1 MVRVSKNGWC
11 SCLSK
16 IKLSYEII
24 IENRIFAAETQKCN
38 TMTKA
43 TIQSVKQTEKSGLF
57 TICFEGES
65 FTEFQKFILKGREN
79 ATLQPDLQK
88 ILNALQHMMNA
99 MGFLDRYFRPEG
111 KMRDR
116 VAALPIQSSKLR
128 LYCLRLSDSVLIVGN
143 GGQKATKTY
152 EEDSELNGYVIQ
164 LQKLDDLLRLAE
176 AKGEITI
183 EEAAL
188 SGVDDK
194 QFDI

>member
-1 MVRVSKNGWC
+1 
-11 SCLSK
+11 
-16 IKLSYEII
+16 
-24 IENRIFAAETQKCN
+24 
-38 TMTKA
+38 MTKA
-43 TIQSVKQTEKSGLF
+43 TIQSVRQTEKAGLF

-65 FTEFQKFILKGREN
+65 FTEFQKFIVKGHEN

-116 VAALPIQSSKLR
+116 VAALPIQSSTLR

-143 GGQKATKTY
+143 GGPKTTKTY

-183 EEAAL
+183 EEASL

-194 QFDI
+194 EFDI

>member
-1 MVRVSKNGWC
+1 MYICR
-11 SCLSK
+11 L
-16 IKLSYEII
+16 KLKVYI
-24 IENRIFAAETQKCN
+24 
-38 TMTKA
+38 MTKA
-43 TIQSVKQTEKSGLF
+43 TIQSVRQTEKAGLF

-65 FTEFQKFILKGREN
+65 FTEFQKFIVKGNEN

-88 ILNALQHMMNA
+88 ILNALQHMINA

-143 GGQKATKTY
+143 GGPKSTKSY

-176 AKGEITI
+176 TKGEITI
-183 EEAAL
+183 EEATL

-194 QFDI
+194 QFEI

>member
-1 MVRVSKNGWC
+1 
-11 SCLSK
+11 
-16 IKLSYEII
+16 
-24 IENRIFAAETQKCN
+24 
-38 TMTKA
+38 MTKA
-43 TIQSVKQTEKSGLF
+43 TIQSVRQTENAGLF

-65 FTEFQKFILKGREN
+65 FNEFQKFIVKGHEN

-88 ILNALQHMMNA
+88 ILNAIQHMMNA
-99 MGFLDRYFRPEG
+99 MGFLERYFRPEG

-116 VAALPIQSSKLR
+116 VTALPLQSSKLR

-143 GGQKATKTY
+143 GGPKSTKTY
-152 EEDSELNGYVIQ
+152 EEDPELNGYVIQ

-176 AKGEITI
+176 SKGEITI
-183 EEAAL
+183 ETATL

>member
-1 MVRVSKNGWC
+1 MYICR
-11 SCLSK
+11 L
-16 IKLSYEII
+16 KLKVYI
-24 IENRIFAAETQKCN
+24 
-38 TMTKA
+38 MTKA
-43 TIQSVKQTEKSGLF
+43 TIQSVRQTEKSGLF

-65 FTEFQKFILKGREN
+65 FTEFQKFIVKGNEN

-143 GGQKATKTY
+143 GGPKSTKTY

-176 AKGEITI
+176 TKGEITI
-183 EEAAL
+183 EEATL

-194 QFDI
+194 QFEI